1 MTEFKQLQ
9 ETARMT
15 NQEVADYFEVD
26 IRTVSRWRSG
36 ENKPNVLVMREMGN
50 LATAQVN
57 KETFGDDQ

>member
-36 ENKPNVLVMREMGN
+36 ENKPSAAVMRTMSN
-50 LATAQVN
+50 LSTAQVN
-57 KETFGDDQ
+57 KETFSDDQ